1 LPQFGN
7 PFYTHNN
14 TSTIDHDLCTFIV
27 HFDSGDFVVNI
38 NMIEM
43 VIQIPCPPQYDVPLP
58 LVDYMTVMGVR
69 FEEKDRV
76 LKASTTFCNVHCA
89 G

>member
-1 LPQFGN
+1 
-7 PFYTHNN
+7 
-14 TSTIDHDLCTFIV
+14 
-27 HFDSGDFVVNI
+27 
-38 NMIEM
+38 MIEM

-76 LKASTTFCNVHCA
+76 LKASTTCCNVHCA